1 MKRKGI
7 TPVCLKFQD
16 LSAKVGFKPVIYFGN
31 LSLLEELT
39 SIIVRPIGMGSLEE
53 IIFRMDMLRRLN
65 RLGMPIINHPEAIE
79 ICVDK
84 YRALTLLE
92 EAGIPVPKTI
102 VTENVREALKAFH
115 ELGGDVVVKPLFGS
129 RGIGSVRVSDP
140 DTAIRVFKAIAFQH
154 GVIYIQEFIPHDL
167 SDIRVLVLGGSPIAS
182 MRRFS
187 YSWKKNVS
195 LGGIPKPA
203 KLSSEIEEM
212 AVKASEVV
220 GCKLVGVDILEGKN
234 GCVVVEVNSQPG
246 WKGLQSVTKFNI
258 ADKIVDFMLSEAKR

>member
-1 MKRKGI
+1 
-7 TPVCLKFQD
+7 
-16 LSAKVGFKPVIYFGN
+16 
-31 LSLLEELT
+31 
-39 SIIVRPIGMGSLEE
+39 
-53 IIFRMDMLRRLN
+53 
-65 RLGMPIINHPEAIE
+65 
-79 ICVDK
+79 
-84 YRALTLLE
+84 
-92 EAGIPVPKTI
+92 
-102 VTENVREALKAFH
+102 
-115 ELGGDVVVKPLFGS
+115 
-129 RGIGSVRVSDP
+129 
-140 DTAIRVFKAIAFQH
+140 
-154 GVIYIQEFIPHDL
+154 
-167 SDIRVLVLGGSPIAS
+167 